1 MHKDVLIIA
10 VMHSHNLST
19 CEIRA
24 ITVRSI
30 MSSYVSPQ
38 FQYVIFRIIHLQNNT
53 LELMFNFISD
63 SFTTLCTREIPH
75 LHMLMYSLC
84 NVYVVV
90 IFAGHVDAGKST
102 LMGHLLYL
110 LGNVSKKSMHKY
122 PFHLTS
128 VSN

>member
-1 MHKDVLIIA
+1 
-10 VMHSHNLST
+10 
-19 CEIRA
+19 
-24 ITVRSI
+24 
-30 MSSYVSPQ
+30 MSLYVSPQ
-38 FQYVIFRIIHLQNNT
+38 FNYVIFRIIHLQNNT
-53 LELMFNFISD
+53 LELLFNFISD

-75 LHMLMYSLC
+75 LHILMYLLC

-90 IFAGHVDAGKST
+90 IFFIFYFFAGHVDAGKST